1 MQLIRYGAEVSPT
14 ALPKTKRSV
23 DPVAPA
29 TLAAEVTRIGTMRSA
44 LAADA
49 PAPAHGRT
57 WHVSPQGNAAGP
69 GSAASP
75 FNSIPRAL
83 AVVKPGDTI
92 LVAVGDYVE
101 PAPAT

>member
-1 MQLIRYGAEVSPT
+1 MQLICYGAEVSPT
-14 ALPKTKRSV
+14 ALPKTKRSA

-44 LAADA
+44 LAVDA

-57 WHVSPQGNAAGP
+57 WHVSPQGNAVGP
-69 GSAASP
+69 GSAAST
-75 FNSIPRAL
+75 FKSIPNAL
-83 AVVKPGDTI
+83 AVVKPDNTI
-92 LVAVGDYVE
+92 LVAADDYVE